1 MATNNSKKC
10 RCGTVAILLAAVR
23 FPDRRVEEF
32 CNKSCSAYR
41 GAMKRADTAWS
52 VWRRNR
58 AAGDAGREQ
67 AAAAKATKPV
77 PGSAEAKALA
87 QKKANSRR
95 ERQLARAAR
104 CSAARGKSGK

>member
-1 MATNNSKKC
+1 MATNNSVCKC
-10 RCGTVAILLAAVR
+10 GVVAIMLAAVR

-32 CNKSCSAYR
+32 CDKSCPEFRA
-41 GAMKRADTAWS
+41 AMKRADTAWS

-58 AAGDAGREQ
+58 AAGQVGREQ
-67 AAAAKATKPV
+67 AAAAKAVRPV

-87 QKKANSRR
+87 QKKTAARR

-104 CSAARGKSGK
+104 SSAARGKSGK